1 VCIIPHVSNEHTETT
16 IPHKLFQYMYMR
28 KPVVVSDCRP
38 LQRIVME
45 TNSGAVFKSGDEFD
59 FARVILQLFEN
70 DLLRKQMG
78 ENGNRAVIGKYNWE
92 NSSRSLIGLYSNL
105 ERKRDARNAERTSL
119 RR

>member
-38 LQRIVME
+38 LQRIVTE
-45 TNSGAVFKSGDEFD
+45 TNSGAIFKSGDEFD
-59 FARVILQLFEN
+59 LARVILQLFEN

-92 NSSRSLIGLYSNL
+92 NSSRSFIGLYSNL
-105 ERKRDARNAERTSL
+105 ERKRDAHDSECTSL